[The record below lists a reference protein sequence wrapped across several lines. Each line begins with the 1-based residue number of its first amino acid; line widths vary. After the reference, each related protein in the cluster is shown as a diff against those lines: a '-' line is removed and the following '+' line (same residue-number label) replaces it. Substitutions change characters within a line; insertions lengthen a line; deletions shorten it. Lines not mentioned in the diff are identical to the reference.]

1 MSLSKLVVMYGHID
15 GARGKFPRDPSGHLA
30 AAASILQKNGLEV
43 SWQHVQGT
51 EERYRKLEDGS
62 AQISFVVGR
71 AALQHFLSFKKTR
84 ILGSSMNSCPYYLVS
99 DRANA
104 AIDHLK
110 GKELA
115 CLKGVARIAPLTRCF
130 REKGLS
136 EGDVRLKLANSDQD
150 ALDLLIRGEVQA
162 ALVPRPYGLLA
173 AEKGFSKISDW
184 PDLVDDPLPVMIET
198 TEALLRER
206 EKDFAAFV
214 TAHRE
219 GIRYL
224 KLNRAETIHM
234 LGERFA
240 HSAALAGA
248 AYDEYLVWLEDR
260 LTIDFRKLQQLVTQV
275 APALAG
281 SARQVASEWMVPG
294 VLRN

>member
-15 GARGKFPRDPSGHLA
+15 GAQGKFPRDPSGHLA
-30 AAASILQKNGLEV
+30 VKAGIFQKNGLEV

-51 EERYRKLEDGS
+51 EERYRKIEDGS

-71 AALQHFLSFKKTR
+71 AALQHFLSSRKTR

-99 DRANA
+99 DRAVA
-104 AIDHLK
+104 EIAHLK
-110 GKELA
+110 GKAVA
-115 CLKGVARIAPLTRCF
+115 CLEGVGRSAPLTRCF
-130 REKGLS
+130 REQGLS
-136 EGDVRLKLANSDQD
+136 DSDLRLKLAKSDQD

-162 ALVPRPYGLLA
+162 ALLPRPYGFLA
-173 AEKGFSKISDW
+173 AEKGFGRISAW
-184 PDLVDDPLPVMIET
+184 PDVVDDPLPVMIET

-219 GIRYL
+219 VIRYL
-224 KLNRAETIHM
+224 KLNRAETIRM
-234 LGERFA
+234 LGERFG
-240 HSAALAGA
+240 HSAALAGK

-260 LTIDFRKLQQLVTQV
+260 LTINFRKLQELVTQV
-275 APALAG
+275 APDLAG
-281 SARQVASEWMVPG
+281 SARQLAAEWIVPG
-294 VLRN
+294 VVRG